1 MQPFSILQRYVIVS
15 IPSKGCKQEMRKW
28 LKGGIAL
35 CLTAAMLTG
44 CSFGFGKNGSDN
56 ENQARTLKVM
66 YYDENS
72 FFQEYGMLYSALYP
86 NVEIQVVNTNNIYN
100 TLMEENDNDYQKALA
115 AFIEKE
121 QPDILMIEPTQL
133 EKMGSEGKL
142 YDIESFVT
150 DGKYDVDGLVPGV
163 IDAMKGYGGGNLYAI
178 PTNFSTQALYYNKD
192 LFDEYNVPYP
202 TDQMTWTEVINLAN
216 LFPKDGDPLDRVFG
230 LKMGWG
236 KDLNEMI
243 NLLANT
249 EGLKVFDENT
259 LQMTID
265 TPAWASIVE
274 QAQSLLKSDVLFY
287 DDMLWGGGEDGIV
300 YFKQDESN
308 YGMDPFMSGR
318 LAMRVDGN
326 YFVNQIEDAKTYAQN
341 PEDIIENWDLVTAP
355 VGSQTPDSSFYT
367 NYYNLF
373 AINATTTNVEEAWNF
388 IAYITGDEYAR
399 VKSKVSYGNLPL
411 RTKYLELD
419 TERNYAAFYKL
430 KPMNVNVDYTK
441 VPERYQFE
449 YYNISYE
456 TFNKL
461 NTGDITV
468 AEALAELQ
476 LRGNELLA
484 TDKMTPEEQEKYWN
498 EQNQKWTEEG
508 SATEQML
515 REASGESVTVEEVPA
530 PTEEVTTDDVATNE
544 VAE

>member
-1 MQPFSILQRYVIVS
+1 
-15 IPSKGCKQEMRKW
+15 MRKS
-28 LKGGIAL
+28 LRGGIAL
-35 CLTAAMLTG
+35 CLTLAMLTG
-44 CSFGFGKNGSDN
+44 CSFGFGKNGSED
-56 ENQARTLKVM
+56 ENQERTLKVM

-72 FFQEYGMLYSALYP
+72 FFQDYGMLYSALYP
-86 NVEIQVVNTNNIYN
+86 NIEIEVVNTNNIYN
-100 TLMEENDNDYQKALA
+100 TIMEENDNDYEKALA

-121 QPDILMIEPTQL
+121 QPDILMIDPTQL
-133 EKMGSEGKL
+133 EKMGTEGKL

-150 DGKYDVDGLVPGV
+150 DGKYDVDGLIPGV
-163 IDAMKGYGGGNLYAI
+163 IETMKGYGGGNLYAI
-178 PTNFSTQALYYNKD
+178 PTNFSTQALFYNKD

-202 TDQMTWTEVINLAN
+202 TDQMTWTEVINLASM
-216 LFPKDGDPLDRVFG
+216 FPTDGDPLDRVFG

-265 TPAWASIVE
+265 TPAWAAIVE
-274 QAQSLLKSDVLFY
+274 QAQTLLKSDILFY
-287 DDMLWGGGEDGIV
+287 DEMLWGGGEDGTV

-308 YGMDPFMSGR
+308 YGMDPLLTGR

-326 YFVNQIEDAKTYAQN
+326 YFVNNIEDMKNYAKN
-341 PEDIIENWDLVTAP
+341 PEDFTDNWDLVTAP
-355 VGSQTPDSSFYT
+355 VGSQNPDVSYFMS
-367 NYYNLF
+367 YYNLF
-373 AINATTTNVEEAWNF
+373 AINAASTNVEEAWNF

-411 RTKYLELD
+411 RTKYLNLD

-430 KPMNVNVDYTK
+430 KPMNQNIDYTK
-441 VPERYQFE
+441 IPERYQYE
-449 YYNISYE
+449 YYSIAYE

-498 EQNQKWTEEG
+498 EKNQGYMEGNVTSEELILK
-508 SATEQML
+508 A
-515 REASGESVTVEEVPA
+515 AAGESVTVEEVPT
-530 PTEEVTTDDVATNE
+530 PTEEAASDDVATEE
-544 VAE
+544 VVE